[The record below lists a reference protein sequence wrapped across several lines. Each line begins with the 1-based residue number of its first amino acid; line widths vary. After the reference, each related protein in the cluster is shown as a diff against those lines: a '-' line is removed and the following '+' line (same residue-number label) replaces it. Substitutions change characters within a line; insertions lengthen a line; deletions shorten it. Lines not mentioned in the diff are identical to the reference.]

1 MASRGRTLLISG
13 HNSIGNYKC
22 RRRHSGCNEISREED
37 EGHATAAAAGGGN
50 DDLVLLPHS
59 GRRRRR
65 RPAND
70 ADCSG
75 GHRQKANGA

>member
-22 RRRHSGCNEISREED
+22 RRRRRGGRNEISREED
-37 EGHATAAAAGGGN
+37 EGHAATAGDGN
-50 DDLVLLPHS
+50 GDLVLLPHS
-59 GRRRRR
+59 GRRL

-70 ADCSG
+70 GDCSG
-75 GHRQKANGA
+75 GGRQKANGA